1 MEIREKI
8 DNSKLRLEAESKNKP
23 ILELLMKKTR
33 ALSKKENLNYTLLAV
48 CPNSSNVLKAS
59 LRAAKRAD
67 APILFAATLNQV
79 DIDGGYTG
87 WTQIDLVRKIK
98 EESYHIGYK
107 GPIIICVDHGGPYV
121 KDIQTIEKWDIEKAM
136 NWTKKSFEAAVLA
149 GYDLLHVDPTVDIWE
164 KNIKIETVVD
174 RTIDLIL
181 HVENFRKKRNLK
193 PLSYEVGTEEVKGGL
208 TDINVFKKFLKLLKD
223 GLVKIGIGYVWPVF
237 VVAKVGTDLHT
248 TTFDLDVAKRVVN
261 IVAEYNSYIKGHYT
275 DFVENPGDYP
285 ESGMGAANV
294 GPEFTIFEYDA
305 LAELSLIEDS
315 LYRENKIARR
325 SLFLEKI
332 KSSVIESGRWKKWL
346 REGEKDF
353 NSLSKDRKDWILKTC
368 SRYIWALPEIESAQ
382 NKLFNN
388 LELNGIDARYWV
400 ISNIEKAIDKYFI
413 KFNLLNLNTKL

>member
-33 ALSKKENLNYTLLAV
+33 ALSKKEKT
-48 CPNSSNVLKAS
+48 NSSNVLKAS

-248 TTFDLDVAKRVVN
+248 TTFDLDVAKRVAG